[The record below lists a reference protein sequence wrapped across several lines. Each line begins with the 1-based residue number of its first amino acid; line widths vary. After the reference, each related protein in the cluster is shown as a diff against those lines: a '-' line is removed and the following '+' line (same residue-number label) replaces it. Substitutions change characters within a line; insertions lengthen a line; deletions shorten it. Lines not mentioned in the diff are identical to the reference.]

1 MIELSADNVVEFLR
15 RRGWIGPGEAI
26 ARPLGGGVSNVV
38 LRIDYWEGR
47 WERKLVVKQSLPQ
60 LRTRDAWFSDRER
73 IYREQEVMRVLGPL
87 LPPLAV
93 PEVLFEDRENFVFA
107 MTNTPRLRGVW
118 KDLLL
123 LFRGACSQDLAGLAG
138 QLLGRMHQATAGRAD
153 LRERLGDHAVFVQLR
168 VEPFYERVRQRRPE
182 VAEAVTPLIDQ
193 LLTVKEA
200 LCHGD
205 FTPKN
210 LLVHTDG
217 FTLVDYETAHYGDP
231 TMDLGLCLAH
241 LLLKAV
247 KFDGGPLLD
256 SMRGFWGGYESEV
269 RFRPLAELRARAIA
283 HCGVCLLARIDGT
296 SPVEYL
302 PEEPKQDAVRRLGR
316 SLLLERPANWEEVL
330 ELSCLGRECPP

>member
-1 MIELSADNVVEFLR
+1 MIELNAENVVEYLR
-15 RRGWIGPGEAI
+15 RRGWIGPGEAA

-38 LRIDYWEGR
+38 LRIDTPQR
-47 WERKLVVKQSLPQ
+47 TFVIKQSLPQ

-73 IYREQEVMRVLGPL
+73 VYREQEVMRLLGPL
-87 LPPLAV
+87 LPPYAV
-93 PEVLFEDRENFVFA
+93 PEVLFEDRENFAFA
-107 MTNTPRLRGVW
+107 MTHAPRILGVW

-123 LFRGACSQDLAGLAG
+123 FRGTCSQDLAGIAG

-168 VEPFYERVRQRRPE
+168 VDPFYERVRQRRPE
-182 VAEAVTPLIDQ
+182 VAVAVAPLIDR

-200 LCHGD
+200 VCHGD

-210 LLVHTDG
+210 LLIHAGG

-231 TMDLGLCLAH
+231 TMDLGLFLAH
-241 LLLKAV
+241 LLLKSV
-247 KFDGGPLLD
+247 KHDGGPLLD
-256 SMRGFWGGYESEV
+256 SIRTFWGGYESEV
-269 RFRPLAELRARAIA
+269 RFCPLAESQARAIA

-302 PEEPKQDAVRRLGR
+302 PEEPKREAVRRLGR
-316 SLLLERPANWEEVL
+316 SLLLDRPATWEEVL
-330 ELSCLGRECPP
+330 ELSRLRRECPP